1 MAFEEPSQPLRR
13 DEVEEKV
20 LETIPIAMKS
30 HLTHQEGQ
38 RPRRILFTEVLLS
51 ETVRKKCRM
60 FWIILKRLST

>member
-20 LETIPIAMKS
+20 LETIPITIKS
-30 HLTHQEGQ
+30 LLTHQERQ